1 MIMKR
6 GNKRAISPIIATVL
20 LIALVFVLTAIIFL
34 WAKGFISEQI
44 EKFGQPVESI
54 CEDVSFDVQLVNR
67 EIAGYELEIA
77 NRGNVAIYNFDIKG
91 IVGGDSQIKT
101 FKFSV
106 DVGESI
112 RESVNFDFD
121 REPEEI
127 VVFPRILGSVKGKQI
142 NRAFTCVDKGKTINL

>member
-6 GNKRAISPIIATVL
+6 GDKRALSPIVATVL
-20 LIALVFVLTAIIFL
+20 LIALVLVLAIIIFL

-44 EKFGQPVESI
+44 EKFGQPVESV

-67 EIAGYELEIA
+67 EMTGYELEIA

-91 IVGGDSQIKT
+91 ISGGDSQIKT

-106 DVGESI
+106 DVGDSI
-112 RESVNFDFD
+112 RESVSFDFD
-121 REPEEI
+121 KEPEKI
-127 VVFPRILGSVKGKQI
+127 IVFPRILGNVKGKQI
-142 NRAFTCVDKGKTINL
+142 NRAFTCVDKGKTINF